1 MIRNENFMAYLFSV
15 VTMEKSFKKR
25 RKIVFFQ
32 TWGFLFWMYPEYPGY
47 TLDVLEIE
55 PRNFRIGV
63 ITIYCQ
69 NISEVKK
76 VQFYFSQT
84 IKSLFQKN
92 TLTIELKIDKVNAV
106 AH

>member
-1 MIRNENFMAYLFSV
+1 M
-15 VTMEKSFKKR
+15 
-25 RKIVFFQ
+25 VFFQ
-32 TWGFLFWMYPEYPGY
+32 TRGFLFWMYPEYPGY